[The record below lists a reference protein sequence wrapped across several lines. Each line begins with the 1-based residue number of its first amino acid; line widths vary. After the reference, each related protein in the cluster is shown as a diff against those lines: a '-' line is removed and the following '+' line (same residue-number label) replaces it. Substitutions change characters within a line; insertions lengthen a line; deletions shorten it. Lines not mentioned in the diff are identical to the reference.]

1 MEAKVEGDKLTITI
15 PLAKTPRPSST
26 GKSLVLFSTEGFIPV
41 GDGGDMRVNINVIR
55 PRKASC

>member
-1 MEAKVEGDKLTITI
+1 MEVKVEGDKLIITI

-41 GDGGDMRVNINVIR
+41 GDGDMRVNINVIR
-55 PRKASC
+55 PRKAS